1 MNYDTIADTRTL
13 AHDEWLALRRTGIG
27 GSDAGAIMGVSP
39 YKGAFS
45 VWADKIGKI
54 PSSIYETE
62 ATRQGR
68 DLEDYVARRFS
79 EATGLKVRHEY
90 SMLRS
95 ADHPCM
101 LADID
106 RRIIGERA
114 GLECKT
120 SRDITMARYRNGEY
134 PMEYYCQCLHYL
146 AVTGWDCWYL
156 AVLVYGTDLLIYKI
170 CRDEVLDDIEA
181 LIKAEEAF
189 WDNHMLLPDNPPA
202 PDALDSTAAALGSVY
217 PYEDG
222 TTVCADQEADRALTE
237 LADLKRQ
244 KRAIEAQITG
254 LENQIKAAMGVAEV
268 LAGTSVSATWRS
280 SERTTINKSKL
291 MALYPNID
299 MGKIS
304 DRNIQRRF
312 SLKEDKSNG
321 TTD

>member
-1 MNYDTIADTRTL
+1 MSYDAIADTRTL
-13 AHDEWLALRRTGIG
+13 THDEWLALRRTGIG

-45 VWADKIGKI
+45 VWADKMDKI
-54 PSSIYETE
+54 PPIEDNE
-62 ATRQGR
+62 AIRQGR
-68 DLEDYVARRFS
+68 DLEDYVARRFA
-79 EATGLKVRHEY
+79 EATGLRVRHEY

-95 ADHPCM
+95 VEHPCM

-170 CRDEVLDDIEA
+170 CRDEVMDDIEA

-189 WDNHMLLPDNPPA
+189 WDSYMVLDQPPA

-217 PYEDG
+217 PHEDG
-222 TTVCADQEADRALTE
+222 TSVCADQEADQALTE
-237 LADLKRQ
+237 LAALKAQR
-244 KRAIEAQITG
+244 RALDRQITEH
-254 LENQIKAAMGVAEV
+254 ENQIKAAMGEAEV

-280 SERTTINKSKL
+280 SERTTISKDKL
-291 MALYPNID
+291 LKAYPNINMD
-299 MGKIS
+299 AIT

-321 TTD
+321 TID

>member
-1 MNYDTIADTRTL
+1 MSYDAIADTRTL
-13 AHDEWLALRRTGIG
+13 THDEWLALRRTGIG

-45 VWADKIGKI
+45 VWADKQGKL
-54 PSSIYETE
+54 PPLEDNE
-62 ATRQGR
+62 AMRQGR
-68 DLEDYVARRFS
+68 DLEDYVARRFAEVS
-79 EATGLKVRHEY
+79 GLKVRHEY

-95 ADHPCM
+95 VDHPCM

-181 LIKAEEAF
+181 LIRAEEAF
-189 WDNHMLLPDNPPA
+189 WKNHMVLDQPPA

-217 PYEDG
+217 PHEDG
-222 TTVCADQEADRALTE
+222 TTVCADQDADQALTD
-237 LADLKRQ
+237 LAALKAQ
-244 KRAIEAQITG
+244 KRALDRQITER
-254 LENQIKAAMGVAEV
+254 ENQIKAAMGEAEV
-268 LAGTSVSATWRS
+268 IAGTSVSATWRS
-280 SERTTINKSKL
+280 SERTTISKTKL
-291 MALYPNID
+291 LKAYPNINMD
-299 MGKIS
+299 AIT

-312 SLKEDKSNG
+312 AIKEDKSNG

>member
-1 MNYDTIADTRTL
+1 MSYDAIADTRTL
-13 AHDEWLALRRTGIG
+13 THDEWLSLRRTGIG

-45 VWADKIGKI
+45 VWADKQGKL
-54 PSSIYETE
+54 PPLEDNE
-62 ATRQGR
+62 AMRQGR
-68 DLEDYVARRFS
+68 DLEDYVARRFA
-79 EATGLKVRHEY
+79 EASGLRVRHEY

-95 ADHPCM
+95 VEHPCM

-156 AVLVYGTDLLIYKI
+156 AVLVYGTDLLIFKI

-189 WDNHMLLPDNPPA
+189 WDNHMVLDVPPA

-217 PYEDG
+217 PHEDG
-222 TTVCADQEADRALTE
+222 TTVCADQDADQALTE
-237 LADLKRQ
+237 LAALKAQ
-244 KRAIEAQITG
+244 KRALDRQITER
-254 LENQIKAAMGVAEV
+254 ENQIKAAMGEAEV

-280 SERTTINKSKL
+280 SERTTISKEKL
-291 MALYPNID
+291 LKAYPNINMD
-299 MGKIS
+299 AIT

-312 SLKEDKSNG
+312 AIKEDKSNG
-321 TTD
+321 TVD

>member
-1 MNYDTIADTRTL
+1 MSYDTIADTRTL
-13 AHDEWLALRRTGIG
+13 THDEWLALRRTGIG

-45 VWADKIGKI
+45 VWADKMGKLPPI
-54 PSSIYETE
+54 EDNE
-62 ATRQGR
+62 AMRQGR
-68 DLEDYVARRFS
+68 DLEDYVARRFA
-79 EATGLKVRHEY
+79 EASGLRVRHEY

-95 ADHPCM
+95 VEHPCM

-120 SRDITMARYRNGEY
+120 SRDITMARYRNGDY

-189 WDNHMLLPDNPPA
+189 WYSHVVLDQPPA

-217 PYEDG
+217 PCEDG
-222 TTVCADQEADRALTE
+222 TTVCADQDADQALTE
-237 LADLKRQ
+237 LAALKAQR
-244 KRAIEAQITG
+244 RALDRQITER
-254 LENQIKAAMGVAEV
+254 ENQIKAAMGEAEV

-280 SERTTINKSKL
+280 SERTTISKEKL
-291 MALYPNID
+291 LKAYPNINMD
-299 MGKIS
+299 AIT
-304 DRNIQRRF
+304 DRNVQRRF
-312 SLKEDKSNG
+312 AIKEDKING

>member
-1 MNYDTIADTRTL
+1 MSYDAIADTRTL
-13 AHDEWLALRRTGIG
+13 THDEWLALRRTGIG

-45 VWADKIGKI
+45 VWADKQGKL
-54 PSSIYETE
+54 PPLEDNE
-62 ATRQGR
+62 AMRQGR
-68 DLEDYVARRFS
+68 DLEDYVARRFA
-79 EATGLKVRHEY
+79 EASGLRVRHEY

-95 ADHPCM
+95 VEHPCM

-106 RRIIGERA
+106 RRITGERA

-189 WDNHMLLPDNPPA
+189 WDNHMVLDVPPA

-217 PYEDG
+217 PHEDG
-222 TTVCADQEADRALTE
+222 TTVCADQDSDQALTD
-237 LADLKRQ
+237 LAALKAQ
-244 KRAIEAQITG
+244 KRALDRQITER
-254 LENQIKAAMGVAEV
+254 ENQIKAAMGEAEV

-280 SERTTINKSKL
+280 SERTTISKEKL
-291 MALYPNID
+291 LKAYPNINMD
-299 MGKIS
+299 AIT

-312 SLKEDKSNG
+312 AIKEDKSNG
-321 TTD
+321 TVD

>member
-1 MNYDTIADTRTL
+1 MSYDTIADTRTMT
-13 AHDEWLALRRTGIG
+13 HDEWLALRRTGIG

-45 VWADKIGKI
+45 VWADKQGKL
-54 PSSIYETE
+54 PPLEDNE
-62 ATRQGR
+62 AMRQGR
-68 DLEDYVARRFS
+68 DLEDYVARRFA
-79 EATGLKVRHEY
+79 EASGLRVRHEY

-95 ADHPCM
+95 VEHPCM

-170 CRDEVLDDIEA
+170 CRDEVMDDIEA

-189 WDNHMLLPDNPPA
+189 WDSYMVLDQPPA

-217 PYEDG
+217 PHEDG
-222 TTVCADQEADRALTE
+222 TTVCADQDADQALTE
-237 LADLKRQ
+237 LAALKAQR
-244 KRAIEAQITG
+244 RSLDRQITER
-254 LENQIKAAMGVAEV
+254 ENQIKAAMGEAEV

-280 SERTTINKSKL
+280 SERTTISKDKL
-291 MALYPNID
+291 LKAYPNINMD
-299 MGKIS
+299 AIT

-312 SLKEDKSNG
+312 AIKEDKSNG
-321 TTD
+321 TID

>member
-1 MNYDTIADTRTL
+1 MSYDAIADTRTL
-13 AHDEWLALRRTGIG
+13 THDEWLALRRTGIG

-39 YKGAFS
+39 YKGAFT
-45 VWADKIGKI
+45 VWADKQGKL
-54 PSSIYETE
+54 PPLEDNE
-62 ATRQGR
+62 AMRQGR
-68 DLEDYVARRFS
+68 DLEDYVARRFAEVS
-79 EATGLKVRHEY
+79 GLKVRHEY

-95 ADHPCM
+95 VDHPCM

-170 CRDEVLDDIEA
+170 CRDEVMDDIEA

-189 WDNHMLLPDNPPA
+189 WDNHMVLDVPPA

-217 PYEDG
+217 PHEDG
-222 TTVCADQEADRALTE
+222 TTVCADQDSDQALTD
-237 LADLKRQ
+237 LAALKAQ
-244 KRAIEAQITG
+244 KRALDRQITER
-254 LENQIKAAMGVAEV
+254 ENQIKAAMGEAEV
-268 LAGTSVSATWRS
+268 IAGTSVSATWRS
-280 SERTTINKSKL
+280 SERTTISKTKL
-291 MALYPNID
+291 LKAYPNINMD
-299 MGKIS
+299 AIT

-312 SLKEDKSNG
+312 AIKEDKSNG
-321 TTD
+321 TVD

>member
-1 MNYDTIADTRTL
+1 MSYDAIADTRTL
-13 AHDEWLALRRTGIG
+13 THDEWLALRRTGIG

-45 VWADKIGKI
+45 VWADKQGKL
-54 PSSIYETE
+54 PPLEDNE
-62 ATRQGR
+62 AMRQGR
-68 DLEDYVARRFS
+68 DLEDYVARRFA
-79 EATGLKVRHEY
+79 EASGLRVRHEY

-95 ADHPCM
+95 VEHPCM

-156 AVLVYGTDLLIYKI
+156 AVLVYGTDLLIFKI

-189 WDNHMLLPDNPPA
+189 WQNHMVLDQPPA

-217 PYEDG
+217 PHEDG
-222 TTVCADQEADRALTE
+222 TTVCADQDADQALTD
-237 LADLKRQ
+237 LAALKAQ
-244 KRAIEAQITG
+244 KRALDRQITER
-254 LENQIKAAMGVAEV
+254 ENQIKAAMGEAEV

-280 SERTTINKSKL
+280 SERTTISKEKL
-291 MALYPNID
+291 LKAYPNINMD
-299 MGKIS
+299 AIT

-312 SLKEDKSNG
+312 AIKEDKSNG
-321 TTD
+321 TID

>member
-1 MNYDTIADTRTL
+1 MSYNTIADTRTL
-13 AHDEWLALRRTGIG
+13 THDEWLALRRTGIG

-45 VWADKIGKI
+45 VWADKMGKL
-54 PSSIYETE
+54 PPLEDNE
-62 ATRQGR
+62 AMRQGR
-68 DLEDYVARRFS
+68 DLEDYVARRFA
-79 EATGLKVRHEY
+79 EASGLRVRHEY

-95 ADHPCM
+95 VDHPCM

-170 CRDEVLDDIEA
+170 CRDEVMDDIEA

-189 WDNHMLLPDNPPA
+189 WDNHMVLDVPPA

-217 PYEDG
+217 PHEDG
-222 TTVCADQEADRALTE
+222 TTVCADQDADQALTD
-237 LADLKRQ
+237 LAALKAQ
-244 KRAIEAQITG
+244 KRALDQKITER
-254 LENQIKAAMGVAEV
+254 ENQIKAAMGEAEV
-268 LAGTSVSATWRS
+268 IAGTSVSATWRS
-280 SERTTINKSKL
+280 SERTTISKTKL
-291 MALYPNID
+291 LKAYPNINMD
-299 MGKIS
+299 AIT

-312 SLKEDKSNG
+312 AIKEDKSNG
-321 TTD
+321 TVD

>member
-1 MNYDTIADTRTL
+1 MSYNTIADTRTL
-13 AHDEWLALRRTGIG
+13 THDEWLALRRTGIG

-45 VWADKIGKI
+45 VWADKQGKL
-54 PSSIYETE
+54 PPVEDNE
-62 ATRQGR
+62 AIRQGR
-68 DLEDYVARRFS
+68 DLEDYVARRFA
-79 EATGLKVRHEY
+79 EASGLRVRHEY

-95 ADHPCM
+95 VEHPCM

-181 LIKAEEAF
+181 LIRAEEAF
-189 WDNHMLLPDNPPA
+189 WQNHMALDQPPA
-202 PDALDSTAAALGSVY
+202 PDALDSTAEALGSVY
-217 PYEDG
+217 PHEDG
-222 TTVCADQEADRALTE
+222 TTVCADQDADQALTD
-237 LADLKRQ
+237 LAALKAQ
-244 KRAIEAQITG
+244 KRALDRQITER
-254 LENQIKAAMGVAEV
+254 ENQIKAAMGEAEV
-268 LAGTSVSATWRS
+268 IAGTSVSATWRS
-280 SERTTINKSKL
+280 SERTTISKDKL
-291 MALYPNID
+291 LKAYPNINMD
-299 MGKIS
+299 AIT

-312 SLKEDKSNG
+312 AIKEDKSNG
-321 TTD
+321 TVD

>member
-1 MNYDTIADTRTL
+1 MSYNTIADTRTL
-13 AHDEWLALRRTGIG
+13 THDEWLALRRTGIG

-45 VWADKIGKI
+45 VWADKQGKLPPI
-54 PSSIYETE
+54 EDNE
-62 ATRQGR
+62 AMRQGR
-68 DLEDYVARRFS
+68 DLEDYVARRFA
-79 EATGLKVRHEY
+79 EASGLRVRHEY

-95 ADHPCM
+95 VEHPCM

-170 CRDEVLDDIEA
+170 CRDEVMDDIDA

-189 WDNHMLLPDNPPA
+189 WDNHMVLDVPPA

-217 PYEDG
+217 PHEDG
-222 TTVCADQEADRALTE
+222 TTVCADQDTDQALTD
-237 LADLKRQ
+237 LAALKAQ
-244 KRAIEAQITG
+244 KRALDRKITER
-254 LENQIKAAMGVAEV
+254 ENQIKAAMGEAEV
-268 LAGTSVSATWRS
+268 IAGTSVSATWRS
-280 SERTTINKSKL
+280 SERTTISKAKL
-291 MALYPNID
+291 LKAYPNINMD
-299 MGKIS
+299 AIT

-312 SLKEDKSNG
+312 SLKEDNSNG

>member
-1 MNYDTIADTRTL
+1 MSYDTIADTRTL
-13 AHDEWLALRRTGIG
+13 THDEWLALRRTGIG

-45 VWADKIGKI
+45 VWADKMGKL
-54 PSSIYETE
+54 PPLEDNE
-62 ATRQGR
+62 AMRQGR

-79 EATGLKVRHEY
+79 EASSLRVRHEY

-95 ADHPCM
+95 VDHPCM

-189 WDNHMLLPDNPPA
+189 WDSHVVLDQPPA

-217 PYEDG
+217 PCEDG
-222 TTVCADQEADRALTE
+222 TTVCADKDADQALTE
-237 LADLKRQ
+237 LAALKAQR
-244 KRAIEAQITG
+244 RSLDRQITER
-254 LENQIKAAMGVAEV
+254 ENQIKAAMGEAEV

-280 SERTTINKSKL
+280 SERTTISKTKL
-291 MALYPNID
+291 LKAYPNINMD
-299 MGKIS
+299 SII

-312 SLKEDKSNG
+312 AIKEDKSNG
-321 TTD
+321 TVD

>member
-1 MNYDTIADTRTL
+1 MSYNTIADTRTL
-13 AHDEWLALRRTGIG
+13 THDEWLALRRTGIG

-45 VWADKIGKI
+45 VWADKQGKL
-54 PSSIYETE
+54 PPLEDNE
-62 ATRQGR
+62 AMRQGR
-68 DLEDYVARRFS
+68 DLEDYVARRFA
-79 EATGLKVRHEY
+79 EASGIRVRHEY

-95 ADHPCM
+95 VEHPCM

-170 CRDEVLDDIEA
+170 CRDEVMDDIEA
-181 LIKAEEAF
+181 LIKAEEAS
-189 WDNHMLLPDNPPA
+189 WDNHMVLDVPPA

-217 PYEDG
+217 PHEDG
-222 TTVCADQEADRALTE
+222 TTVCADQDADQALTD
-237 LADLKRQ
+237 LAALKAQ
-244 KRAIEAQITG
+244 KRALDRQITER
-254 LENQIKAAMGVAEV
+254 ENQIKAAMGEAEV

-280 SERTTINKSKL
+280 SERTTISKEKL
-291 MALYPNID
+291 LKAYPNINMD
-299 MGKIS
+299 AIT

-312 SLKEDKSNG
+312 AIKEDKSNG
-321 TTD
+321 TVD

>member
-1 MNYDTIADTRTL
+1 MSYNTIADTRTL
-13 AHDEWLALRRTGIG
+13 THDEWLALRRTGIG

-45 VWADKIGKI
+45 VWADKQGKL
-54 PSSIYETE
+54 PPLEDNE
-62 ATRQGR
+62 AMRQGR
-68 DLEDYVARRFS
+68 DLEDYVARRFA
-79 EATGLKVRHEY
+79 EASGLRVRHEY

-95 ADHPCM
+95 VEHPCM

-106 RRIIGERA
+106 RRIIGEHA

-170 CRDEVLDDIEA
+170 CRDEVMDDIEA

-189 WDNHMLLPDNPPA
+189 WDNHMVLDVPPA

-217 PYEDG
+217 PHEDG
-222 TTVCADQEADRALTE
+222 TTVCADQDTDQALTD
-237 LADLKRQ
+237 LAALKAQ
-244 KRAIEAQITG
+244 KRALDRQITER
-254 LENQIKAAMGVAEV
+254 ENQIKAAMGEAEV
-268 LAGTSVSATWRS
+268 IAGTSVSATWRS
-280 SERTTINKSKL
+280 SERTTISKTKL
-291 MALYPNID
+291 LKAYPNINMD
-299 MGKIS
+299 AIT

-312 SLKEDKSNG
+312 AIKEDKSNG
-321 TTD
+321 TVD

>member
-1 MNYDTIADTRTL
+1 MSYDTIADTRTL
-13 AHDEWLALRRTGIG
+13 THDEWLALRRTGIG

-39 YKGAFS
+39 YKGAFT
-45 VWADKIGKI
+45 VLADKQGKL
-54 PSSIYETE
+54 PPLEDNE
-62 ATRQGR
+62 AMRQGR
-68 DLEDYVARRFS
+68 DLEDYVARRFA
-79 EATGLKVRHEY
+79 EASGLRVRHEY

-95 ADHPCM
+95 VDHPCM

-170 CRDEVLDDIEA
+170 CRDEVMDDIEA

-189 WDNHMLLPDNPPA
+189 WQNQMVLDQPPA

-217 PYEDG
+217 PHEDG
-222 TTVCADQEADRALTE
+222 TTVCADQDSDQALTD
-237 LADLKRQ
+237 LAALKAQRRSIDRQ
-244 KRAIEAQITG
+244 IIER
-254 LENQIKAAMGVAEV
+254 ENQIKAAMGEAEV

-280 SERTTINKSKL
+280 SERTTISKTKL
-291 MALYPNID
+291 LKAYPNINMD
-299 MGKIS
+299 TIT

-312 SLKEDKSNG
+312 AIKEDKSNG
-321 TTD
+321 TVD

>member
-1 MNYDTIADTRTL
+1 MSYDTIADTRTL
-13 AHDEWLALRRTGIG
+13 THDEWLALRRTGIG

-39 YKGAFS
+39 YKGAFT
-45 VWADKIGKI
+45 VWADKQGKL
-54 PSSIYETE
+54 PPLEDNE
-62 ATRQGR
+62 AMRQGR
-68 DLEDYVARRFS
+68 DLEDYVARRFA
-79 EATGLKVRHEY
+79 EASGLRVRHEY

-95 ADHPCM
+95 VEHPCM

-170 CRDEVLDDIEA
+170 CRDEVMDDIEA

-189 WDNHMLLPDNPPA
+189 WDSHVALDQPPA

-217 PYEDG
+217 PHEDG
-222 TTVCADQEADRALTE
+222 TTVCADQDADQALTE
-237 LADLKRQ
+237 LVALKAQ
-244 KRAIEAQITG
+244 KRALDRQITER
-254 LENQIKAAMGVAEV
+254 ENQIKAAMGEAEV
-268 LAGTSVSATWRS
+268 LVGTSVSATWRS
-280 SERTTINKSKL
+280 SERTTISKTKL
-291 MALYPNID
+291 LAAYPDID
-299 MGKIS
+299 IGKIC

-321 TTD
+321 TVD

>member
-1 MNYDTIADTRTL
+1 MSYDAIADTRTL
-13 AHDEWLALRRTGIG
+13 THDEWLALRRTGIG

-45 VWADKIGKI
+45 VWADKQGKL
-54 PSSIYETE
+54 PPLEDNE
-62 ATRQGR
+62 AMRQGR
-68 DLEDYVARRFS
+68 DLEDYVARRFA
-79 EATGLKVRHEY
+79 EASGLRVRHEY

-95 ADHPCM
+95 VEHPCM

-170 CRDEVLDDIEA
+170 CRDEVMDDIEA

-189 WDNHMLLPDNPPA
+189 WQNHMVLDQPPA

-217 PYEDG
+217 PHEDG
-222 TTVCADQEADRALTE
+222 TTVCADQDADQALTD
-237 LADLKRQ
+237 LAALKAQ
-244 KRAIEAQITG
+244 KRALDRQITER
-254 LENQIKAAMGVAEV
+254 ENQIKAAMGEAEV
-268 LAGTSVSATWRS
+268 IAGTSVSATWRS
-280 SERTTINKSKL
+280 SERTTISKEKL
-291 MALYPNID
+291 LKAYPNINMD
-299 MGKIS
+299 AIT

-312 SLKEDKSNG
+312 AIKEDKSNG
-321 TTD
+321 TVD

>member
-1 MNYDTIADTRTL
+1 MSYDTIADTRTL
-13 AHDEWLALRRTGIG
+13 THDEWLALRRTGIG

-39 YKGAFS
+39 YKGAFT
-45 VWADKIGKI
+45 VWADKQGKL
-54 PSSIYETE
+54 PPLEDNE
-62 ATRQGR
+62 AMRQGR
-68 DLEDYVARRFS
+68 DLEDYVARRFA
-79 EATGLKVRHEY
+79 EASGLRVRHEY

-95 ADHPCM
+95 VDHPCM

-170 CRDEVLDDIEA
+170 CRDEVMDDIEA

-189 WDNHMLLPDNPPA
+189 WQNHMVLDQPPA

-217 PYEDG
+217 PHEDG
-222 TTVCADQEADRALTE
+222 TTVCADQDADQALTD
-237 LADLKRQ
+237 LAALKAQRRSIDRQ
-244 KRAIEAQITG
+244 IIER
-254 LENQIKAAMGVAEV
+254 ENQIKAAMGEAEV

-280 SERTTINKSKL
+280 SERTTISKTKL
-291 MALYPNID
+291 LKAYPNINMD
-299 MGKIS
+299 AIT

-312 SLKEDKSNG
+312 AIKEDKSNG
-321 TTD
+321 TVD

>member
-1 MNYDTIADTRTL
+1 MSYDAIADTRTL
-13 AHDEWLALRRTGIG
+13 THDEWLALRRTGIG
-27 GSDAGAIMGVSP
+27 GSDAGAIIGVSP

-45 VWADKIGKI
+45 VWADKQGKL
-54 PSSIYETE
+54 PPLEDNE
-62 ATRQGR
+62 AMRQGR
-68 DLEDYVARRFS
+68 DLEDYVARRFA
-79 EATGLKVRHEY
+79 EASGLRVRHEY

-95 ADHPCM
+95 VDHPCM

-189 WDNHMLLPDNPPA
+189 WQNHMGLDQPPA

-217 PYEDG
+217 PHEDG
-222 TTVCADQEADRALTE
+222 TTVCADQDADQALTE
-237 LADLKRQ
+237 LAALKAQHRSLD
-244 KRAIEAQITG
+244 RQITER
-254 LENQIKAAMGVAEV
+254 ENQIKAAMGEAEV

-280 SERTTINKSKL
+280 SERTTISKTKL
-291 MALYPNID
+291 LKAYPNINMD
-299 MGKIS
+299 AIT

-312 SLKEDKSNG
+312 AIKEDKSNG
-321 TTD
+321 TID

>member
-1 MNYDTIADTRTL
+1 MSYDTIADTRTL
-13 AHDEWLALRRTGIG
+13 SHDEWLALRRTGIG

-45 VWADKIGKI
+45 VWADKQGKL
-54 PSSIYETE
+54 PPLEDNE
-62 ATRQGR
+62 AMRQGR
-68 DLEDYVARRFS
+68 DLEDYVARRFA
-79 EATGLKVRHEY
+79 EASGLRVRHEY

-95 ADHPCM
+95 VEHPCM

-156 AVLVYGTDLLIYKI
+156 AVMVYGTDLLIFKI

-181 LIKAEEAF
+181 LIRAEEAF
-189 WDNHMLLPDNPPA
+189 WQNHMVLDQPPA

-217 PYEDG
+217 PCDDG
-222 TTVCADQEADRALTE
+222 TTVCADQDADQALTE
-237 LADLKRQ
+237 LAALKAQ
-244 KRAIEAQITG
+244 KRALDRQITER
-254 LENQIKAAMGVAEV
+254 ENQIKAAMGEAEV
-268 LAGTSVSATWRS
+268 IAGTSVSATWRS
-280 SERTTINKSKL
+280 SERTTISKDKL
-291 MALYPNID
+291 LAAYPYID
-299 MGKIS
+299 MGKITE
-304 DRNIQRRF
+304 RNIQRRF
-312 SLKEDKSNG
+312 AIKEDKSNG
-321 TTD
+321 TVD

>member
-1 MNYDTIADTRTL
+1 MSYDTIADTRTL
-13 AHDEWLALRRTGIG
+13 THDEWLALRRTGIG

-45 VWADKIGKI
+45 VWADKQGKLPPI
-54 PSSIYETE
+54 EDNE
-62 ATRQGR
+62 AMRQGR

-79 EATGLKVRHEY
+79 EASGLKVRHEY
-90 SMLRS
+90 GMLRS
-95 ADHPCM
+95 VEHPCM

-170 CRDEVLDDIEA
+170 CRDEVMDDIEA

-189 WDNHMLLPDNPPA
+189 WDNHMVLDVPPA

-217 PYEDG
+217 PHEDG
-222 TTVCADQEADRALTE
+222 TTVCADQDADQALTD
-237 LADLKRQ
+237 LAALKAQ
-244 KRAIEAQITG
+244 KRALDRQITER
-254 LENQIKAAMGVAEV
+254 ENQIKAAMGEAEMIS
-268 LAGTSVSATWRS
+268 GTSVSATWRS
-280 SERTTINKSKL
+280 SERTTISKTKL
-291 MALYPNID
+291 LKAYPNINMD
-299 MGKIS
+299 AIT

-312 SLKEDKSNG
+312 AIKEDKSNG

>member
-1 MNYDTIADTRTL
+1 MSYDAIADTRTL
-13 AHDEWLALRRTGIG
+13 THDEWLALRRTGIG

-39 YKGAFS
+39 YKGAFT
-45 VWADKIGKI
+45 VWADKQGKL
-54 PSSIYETE
+54 PPLEDNE
-62 ATRQGR
+62 AMRQGR
-68 DLEDYVARRFS
+68 DLEDYVARRFAEVS
-79 EATGLKVRHEY
+79 GLKVRHEY

-95 ADHPCM
+95 VDHPCM

-181 LIKAEEAF
+181 LIRAEEAF
-189 WDNHMLLPDNPPA
+189 WKNHMVLDQPPA

-217 PYEDG
+217 PHEDG
-222 TTVCADQEADRALTE
+222 TTVCADQDADQALTD
-237 LADLKRQ
+237 LAALKAQ
-244 KRAIEAQITG
+244 KRALDRQITER
-254 LENQIKAAMGVAEV
+254 ENQIKAAMGEAEV
-268 LAGTSVSATWRS
+268 IAGTSVSATWRS
-280 SERTTINKSKL
+280 SERTTISKTKL
-291 MALYPNID
+291 LKAYPNINMD
-299 MGKIS
+299 AIT

-312 SLKEDKSNG
+312 AIKEDKSNG
-321 TTD
+321 TVD

>member
-1 MNYDTIADTRTL
+1 MSYDAIADTRTL
-13 AHDEWLALRRTGIG
+13 THDEWLALRRTGIG

-45 VWADKIGKI
+45 VWADKQGKL
-54 PSSIYETE
+54 PPLEDNE
-62 ATRQGR
+62 AMRQGR
-68 DLEDYVARRFS
+68 DLEDYVARRFA
-79 EATGLKVRHEY
+79 EASGLKVRHEY

-95 ADHPCM
+95 VEHPCM

-170 CRDEVLDDIEA
+170 CRDEVMDDIEA

-189 WDNHMLLPDNPPA
+189 WQNHMVLDQPPA

-217 PYEDG
+217 PHEDG
-222 TTVCADQEADRALTE
+222 TTVCADQDADQALTD
-237 LADLKRQ
+237 LAALKAQ
-244 KRAIEAQITG
+244 KRALDRQITER
-254 LENQIKAAMGVAEV
+254 ENQIKAAMGEAEV
-268 LAGTSVSATWRS
+268 IAGTSVSATWRS
-280 SERTTINKSKL
+280 SERTTISKTKL
-291 MALYPNID
+291 LKAYPNINMD
-299 MGKIS
+299 AIT

-312 SLKEDKSNG
+312 AIKEDKSNG
-321 TTD
+321 TVD

>member
-1 MNYDTIADTRTL
+1 MSYEVFADVRRIT
-13 AHDEWLALRRTGIG
+13 HDEWLALRRTGIG

-45 VWADKIGKI
+45 VWADKQGKL
-54 PSSIYETE
+54 PPLEDNE
-62 ATRQGR
+62 AMRQGR
-68 DLEDYVARRFS
+68 DLEDYVARRFA
-79 EATGLKVRHEY
+79 EASGLRVRHEY

-95 ADHPCM
+95 VEHPCM

-170 CRDEVLDDIEA
+170 CRDEVMDDIEA

-189 WDNHMLLPDNPPA
+189 WDSYMVLDQPPA

-217 PYEDG
+217 PHEDG
-222 TTVCADQEADRALTE
+222 TTVCADQDADQALTE
-237 LADLKRQ
+237 LAALKAQR
-244 KRAIEAQITG
+244 RSLDRQITER
-254 LENQIKAAMGVAEV
+254 ENQIKAAMGEAEV

-280 SERTTINKSKL
+280 SERTTISKDKL
-291 MALYPNID
+291 LKAYPNINMD
-299 MGKIS
+299 AIT

-312 SLKEDKSNG
+312 AIKEDKSNG
-321 TTD
+321 TID

>member
-1 MNYDTIADTRTL
+1 MSYDAIADTRTL
-13 AHDEWLALRRTGIG
+13 THDEWLALRRTGIG

-45 VWADKIGKI
+45 VWADKQGKL
-54 PSSIYETE
+54 PPLEDNE
-62 ATRQGR
+62 AMRQGR
-68 DLEDYVARRFS
+68 DLEDYVARRFAEVS
-79 EATGLKVRHEY
+79 GLKVRHEY

-95 ADHPCM
+95 VDHPCM

-189 WDNHMLLPDNPPA
+189 WDNHMVLDVPPA

-217 PYEDG
+217 PHEDG
-222 TTVCADQEADRALTE
+222 TTVCADQDSDQALTD
-237 LADLKRQ
+237 LAALKAQ
-244 KRAIEAQITG
+244 KRALDRQITER
-254 LENQIKAAMGVAEV
+254 ENQIKAAMGEAEV
-268 LAGTSVSATWRS
+268 IAGTSVSATWRS
-280 SERTTINKSKL
+280 SERTTISKTKL
-291 MALYPNID
+291 LKAYPNINMD
-299 MGKIS
+299 AIT

-312 SLKEDKSNG
+312 AIKEDKSNG
-321 TTD
+321 TVD

>member
-1 MNYDTIADTRTL
+1 MSYDAIADTRTL
-13 AHDEWLALRRTGIG
+13 THDEWLALRRTGIG

-45 VWADKIGKI
+45 VWADKMGKLPPI
-54 PSSIYETE
+54 EESE
-62 ATRQGR
+62 AIRQGR
-68 DLEDYVARRFS
+68 DLEDYVARRFA
-79 EATGLKVRHEY
+79 EASGLRVRHEY

-95 ADHPCM
+95 VDHPCM

-120 SRDITMARYRNGEY
+120 SRDITMARYHNGEY

-156 AVLVYGTDLLIYKI
+156 AVLVYGTDLLIFKI

-181 LIKAEEAF
+181 LIRAEEAF
-189 WDNHMLLPDNPPA
+189 WDNYMVLDQPPA

-217 PYEDG
+217 PREDG
-222 TTVCADQEADRALTE
+222 TTACADQVADRALTE
-237 LADLKRQ
+237 LAALKAQRRSIDRQ
-244 KRAIEAQITG
+244 IIER
-254 LENQIKAAMGVAEV
+254 ENQIKAAMGEAEV

-280 SERTTINKSKL
+280 SERRTISRDKL
-291 MALYPNID
+291 LTIYPNID
-299 MGKIS
+299 MDKIC
-304 DRNIQRRF
+304 DRNVQRRF
-312 SLKEDKSNG
+312 AIKEDKSNG
-321 TTD
+321 TIG

>member
-1 MNYDTIADTRTL
+1 MSYNTIADTRTL
-13 AHDEWLALRRTGIG
+13 THDEWLALRRTGIG

-45 VWADKIGKI
+45 VWADKQGKLPPI
-54 PSSIYETE
+54 EDNE
-62 ATRQGR
+62 AMRQGR
-68 DLEDYVARRFS
+68 DLEDYVARRFA
-79 EATGLKVRHEY
+79 EASGLRVRHEY

-95 ADHPCM
+95 VEHPCM

-189 WDNHMLLPDNPPA
+189 WDNHMVLDVPPA

-217 PYEDG
+217 PHEDG
-222 TTVCADQEADRALTE
+222 TTVCADQDTDQALTD
-237 LADLKRQ
+237 LAALKAQ
-244 KRAIEAQITG
+244 KRALDRKITER
-254 LENQIKAAMGVAEV
+254 ENQIKAAMGEAEV
-268 LAGTSVSATWRS
+268 IAGTSVSATWRS
-280 SERTTINKSKL
+280 SERTTISKTEL
-291 MALYPNID
+291 LKAYPNINMD
-299 MGKIS
+299 AIT

-312 SLKEDKSNG
+312 AIKEDKSNG
-321 TTD
+321 TVD

>member
-1 MNYDTIADTRTL
+1 MSYHTIADTRTL
-13 AHDEWLALRRTGIG
+13 THDEWLALRRTGIG

-45 VWADKIGKI
+45 VWADKQGKL
-54 PSSIYETE
+54 PPLEDNE
-62 ATRQGR
+62 AMRQGR
-68 DLEDYVARRFS
+68 DLEDYVARRFA
-79 EATGLKVRHEY
+79 EASGLRVRHEY

-95 ADHPCM
+95 VEHPCM

-170 CRDEVLDDIEA
+170 CRDDVMDDIEA

-189 WDNHMLLPDNPPA
+189 WDNYMLIPNNPPA

-217 PYEDG
+217 PHDDG
-222 TTVCADQEADRALTE
+222 TTVCADQDANKALIE
-237 LADLKRQ
+237 LAALKAQLRSLD
-244 KRAIEAQITG
+244 RQITER
-254 LENQIKAAMGVAEV
+254 ENQIKAAMGVAEV

-280 SERTTINKSKL
+280 SERTTISKDKL
-291 MALYPNID
+291 LKAYPNINMD
-299 MGKIS
+299 AIT
-304 DRNIQRRF
+304 DRNVQRRF
-312 SLKEDKSNG
+312 AIKEDKSNG
-321 TTD
+321 TVD

>member
-1 MNYDTIADTRTL
+1 MSYDTIADTRALT
-13 AHDEWLALRRTGIG
+13 HDEWLALRRTGIG

-45 VWADKIGKI
+45 VWADKHGKL
-54 PSSIYETE
+54 PPLEDNE
-62 ATRQGR
+62 AMRQGR
-68 DLEDYVARRFS
+68 DLEDYVARRFA
-79 EATGLKVRHEY
+79 EASGLRVRHEY

-95 ADHPCM
+95 VEHPCM

-189 WDNHMLLPDNPPA
+189 WDNHMVLDVPPA

-217 PYEDG
+217 PHEDG
-222 TTVCADQEADRALTE
+222 TTVCADQDADQALTD
-237 LADLKRQ
+237 LAALKAQ
-244 KRAIEAQITG
+244 KRALDRQITER
-254 LENQIKAAMGVAEV
+254 ENQIKAAMGEAEV

-280 SERTTINKSKL
+280 SERTTISKEKL
-291 MALYPNID
+291 LKAYPNINMD
-299 MGKIS
+299 AIT

-312 SLKEDKSNG
+312 AIKEDKSNG
-321 TTD
+321 TVD

>member
-1 MNYDTIADTRTL
+1 MSYDAIADTRTL
-13 AHDEWLALRRTGIG
+13 THDEWLALRRTGIG

-45 VWADKIGKI
+45 VWADKQGKL
-54 PSSIYETE
+54 PPLEDNE
-62 ATRQGR
+62 AMRQGR
-68 DLEDYVARRFS
+68 DLEDYVARRFA
-79 EATGLKVRHEY
+79 EASGLKVRHEY

-95 ADHPCM
+95 VEHPCM

-170 CRDEVLDDIEA
+170 CRDEVMDDIEA
-181 LIKAEEAF
+181 LISAEEAF
-189 WDNHMLLPDNPPA
+189 WQNHMVLDQPPA

-217 PYEDG
+217 PHEDG
-222 TTVCADQEADRALTE
+222 TTVCADQDADEALTE
-237 LADLKRQ
+237 LAALKAQ
-244 KRAIEAQITG
+244 KRALDRQITER
-254 LENQIKAAMGVAEV
+254 ENQIKAAMGEAEV
-268 LAGTSVSATWRS
+268 IAGTSVSATWRS
-280 SERTTINKSKL
+280 SERTTISKDKL
-291 MALYPNID
+291 LKAYPNINMD
-299 MGKIS
+299 AIT

-312 SLKEDKSNG
+312 AIKEDKSNG
-321 TTD
+321 TVD

>member
-1 MNYDTIADTRTL
+1 MSYDAIADTRTMT
-13 AHDEWLALRRTGIG
+13 HDEWLALRRTGIG

-39 YKGAFS
+39 YKGAFT
-45 VWADKIGKI
+45 VWADKQGKL
-54 PSSIYETE
+54 PPLEDNE
-62 ATRQGR
+62 AMRQGR
-68 DLEDYVARRFS
+68 DLEDYVARRFA
-79 EATGLKVRHEY
+79 EASGLRVRHEY

-95 ADHPCM
+95 VEHPCM

-170 CRDEVLDDIEA
+170 CRDEVMDDIEA

-189 WDNHMLLPDNPPA
+189 WDSHMVLDQPPA

-222 TTVCADQEADRALTE
+222 TTVCADQDADQALTE
-237 LADLKRQ
+237 LAALKAQR
-244 KRAIEAQITG
+244 RSLDRQITER
-254 LENQIKAAMGVAEV
+254 ENQIKAAMGEAEV
-268 LAGTSVSATWRS
+268 IAGTSVSATWRS
-280 SERTTINKSKL
+280 SERTTISKTKL
-291 MALYPNID
+291 LKAYPNINMD
-299 MGKIS
+299 AII
-304 DRNIQRRF
+304 DRNVQRRF
-312 SLKEDKSNG
+312 AIKEDKSNG
-321 TTD
+321 TVD

>member
-1 MNYDTIADTRTL
+1 MSYHTIADTRTL
-13 AHDEWLALRRTGIG
+13 THDEWLALRRTGIG

-45 VWADKIGKI
+45 VWADKQGKL
-54 PSSIYETE
+54 PPLEDNE
-62 ATRQGR
+62 AMRQGR
-68 DLEDYVARRFS
+68 DLEDYVARRFA
-79 EATGLKVRHEY
+79 EASGLRVRHEY

-95 ADHPCM
+95 VEHPCM

-170 CRDEVLDDIEA
+170 CRDEVMDDIEA

-189 WDNHMLLPDNPPA
+189 WDNHMVLDVPPA

-217 PYEDG
+217 PHEDG
-222 TTVCADQEADRALTE
+222 TTLCADQDADQALTD
-237 LADLKRQ
+237 LAALKAQ
-244 KRAIEAQITG
+244 KRALDRQITER
-254 LENQIKAAMGVAEV
+254 ENQIKAAMGEAEV

-280 SERTTINKSKL
+280 SERTTISKTKL
-291 MALYPNID
+291 LKAYPNINMD
-299 MGKIS
+299 AIT

-312 SLKEDKSNG
+312 AIKEDKSNG
-321 TTD
+321 TID

>member
-1 MNYDTIADTRTL
+1 MSYDAIADTRTL
-13 AHDEWLALRRTGIG
+13 TYDEWLELRRTGIG

-45 VWADKIGKI
+45 VWADKMGKLPPI
-54 PSSIYETE
+54 EDNE
-62 ATRQGR
+62 AIRQGR
-68 DLEDYVARRFS
+68 DLEDYVARRFA
-79 EATGLKVRHEY
+79 EASGLRVRHEY

-95 ADHPCM
+95 VEHPCM

-146 AVTGWDCWYL
+146 AVTGWDCWHL
-156 AVLVYGTDLLIYKI
+156 AVLVYGTDLLIFKI

-189 WDNHMLLPDNPPA
+189 WDNHVVLNQSPA

-222 TTVCADQEADRALTE
+222 ATVCADQEADRALTE
-237 LADLKRQ
+237 LAALKAQRRSLDRQ
-244 KRAIEAQITG
+244 IVER
-254 LENQIKAAMGVAEV
+254 ENQIKAAMGEAEV

-280 SERTTINKSKL
+280 SERRTISKDKL
-291 MALYPNID
+291 LAIYPNID
-299 MGKIS
+299 MDKIC
-304 DRNIQRRF
+304 DRNVQRRF
-312 SLKEDKSNG
+312 AIKEDKSNG
-321 TTD
+321 TVD